1 MAKNDNAQSLR
12 LVDSIR
18 KHAGDD
24 LAQEMEACYPL
35 SKSATFD
42 KKYEWAQHACSFLE
56 SHLAETTILSIR
68 KECRCNDGKAI
79 AKKLLRYLH
88 QTETIAQ
95 FVQAFN
101 AKENFASLEYVSEHQ
116 LVFCYPACY
125 CACVKHVPQPLSKTW
140 CLCTLG
146 NAEGIF
152 TEVFKTE
159 VKVSLLESIKTGG
172 SKCRIAVEWA

>member
-18 KHAGDD
+18 KHAGDT

-35 SKSATFD
+35 SKSAAFD

-56 SHLAETTILSIR
+56 NHLDEATILRIR

-101 AKENFASLEYVSEHQ
+101 AKETFASLEYVSEHQ